1 MPDAPQ
7 AQPMRLQP
15 MRLYVCTTCRDAAH
29 SADTPSAGTRLHA
42 ALSAAAADPAIE
54 LVGVECLSACKR
66 PCAASFTA
74 PGKWTYVFGDLPA
87 ENAATIL
94 LHGAR
99 LYAESSDGI
108 IPWKLRPDAL
118 KKGAVARVPALPWL
132 SPPAIA
138 AE

>member
-1 MPDAPQ
+1 
-7 AQPMRLQP
+7 
-15 MRLYVCTTCRDAAH
+15 MRLYVCTTCRAAAH
-29 SADTPSAGTRLHA
+29 TAGAPSAGSRLHA
-42 ALSAAAADPAIE
+42 ALLAAPAHPSIE

-87 ENAATIL
+87 ESAAEIL
-94 LHGAR
+94 LHGAK
-99 LYAESSDGI
+99 LYAESNDGI

>member
-1 MPDAPQ
+1 
-7 AQPMRLQP
+7 

-29 SADTPSAGTRLHA
+29 SAAAPSAGTRLHD
-42 ALSAAAADPAIE
+42 ALLAAAPAPEIE

-66 PCAASFTA
+66 PCAVSFTA

-87 ENAATIL
+87 DTAAAL
-94 LHGAR
+94 VLHGAR
-99 LYAESSDGI
+99 LYAESRDGI

-132 SPPAIA
+132 DAPAIA